1 VIFTNLFL
9 IAAMSSGEVNF
20 DCGKHAEHLLIDKT
34 SLLIVH
40 PEPMEF
46 PIGEMSSDGDALE
59 CVRLNFS
66 IDSNGVPIDISIADS
81 TKNIGVE
88 MAAVRAVQKYRFR
101 TEAFGR
107 FRTYSLVFF
116 VRSNRVI
123 EWNGIDPGQG

>member
-1 VIFTNLFL
+1 MIFATLL
-9 IAAMSSGEVNF
+9 MLAATSSGEASF
-20 DCGKHAEHLLIDKT
+20 DCGRRAEHLLVDRT
-34 SLLIVH
+34 GSLIVH
-40 PEPMEF
+40 SAVMDL
-46 PIGEMSSDGDALE
+46 PIGEMSPEGNSLE

-66 IDSNGVPIDISIADS
+66 IDSNGVPIDISIAES